1 MGLGASAAEETGIE
15 IKYPIE
21 IFTDNAVGVSFKRCT
36 NPDTQIKGV
45 FDLREE
51 WVRELRNSKK
61 VSAME
66 VDTVKNIADMMTKC
80 LSATVRGRLLFE
92 LSAIA
97 REIARRHLGGT

>member
-1 MGLGASAAEETGIE
+1 MGIKA
-15 IKYPIE
+15 KYPRE
-21 IFTDNAVGVSFKRCT
+21 IFIDNAAGVSFQRCT

-45 FDLREE
+45 FDLRDE

-61 VSAME
+61 VSALK

-80 LSATVRGRLLFE
+80 LSATVRERLMFE

-97 REIARRHLGGT
+97 REIARKHLGIPLGGT